1 MRGSK
6 GAKGVKK
13 NSKVVKK
20 TVKLSKKT
28 VKLSKKTVNASK
40 ETKGFEKTV
49 ELLFYTVIPKEST
62 LVNTRSRFKTILPN
76 IAAGELMYREH
87 R

>member
-1 MRGSK
+1 MEALCMAES
-6 GAKGVKK
+6 AFVAVDIFLVK
-13 NSKVVKK
+13 
-20 TVKLSKKT
+20 TGRD
-28 VKLSKKTVNASK
+28 
-40 ETKGFEKTV
+40 GFCEESVSCVDSRFSCCYGKTV